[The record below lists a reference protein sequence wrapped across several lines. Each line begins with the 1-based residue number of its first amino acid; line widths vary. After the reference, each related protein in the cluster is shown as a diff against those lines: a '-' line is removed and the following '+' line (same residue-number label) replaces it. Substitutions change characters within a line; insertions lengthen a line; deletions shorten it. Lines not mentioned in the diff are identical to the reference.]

1 MLILLPGCNTT
12 KNLYVL
18 PVLPPHPEKGLLRP
32 LVVDE
37 KGLDMLARPEG
48 ALCVGSRVSVWVGSR
63 VGVRVGSRVGVLV
76 GSLVGRFEG
85 ALSVGIRVGIPTGNF
100 AMGVIVVFFVAN
112 VGAGVGATVHF
123 SVAAIKPPPH
133 SQQA

>member
-1 MLILLPGCNTT
+1 M
-12 KNLYVL
+12 
-18 PVLPPHPEKGLLRP
+18 PPQPEKGLLRP

-37 KGLDMLARPEG
+37 KGLEMPARPEG
-48 ALCVGSRVSVWVGSR
+48 ALCVGTR
-63 VGVRVGSRVGVLV
+63 VGVRVGSLVGMRVGSRVGVWV

-85 ALSVGIRVGIPTGNF
+85 VLCVGIRVGIPTGNF

-133 SQQA
+133 SQHA